1 MAARITNM
9 MQILAIAFSKL
20 SGESLSLLSISP
32 INTLNIGNEIPVTSA
47 PKVPNP
53 M

>member
-1 MAARITNM
+1 MAARITKM
-9 MQILAIAFSKL
+9 IQIFAIAFSKL
-20 SGESLSLLSISP
+20 SGESLSVSSISP
-32 INTLNIGNEIPVTSA
+32 INTLNIGSEIPVTNA